1 MNLATHPIDASA
13 PRVRDTRGVAI
24 QIPPV
29 VRNKALVSGA
39 ELWLEEVDAL
49 VADLASEWEFTPR
62 RVFPDASEALV
73 LTVDLVGGAPAVLKL
88 MIPREGTHAENEVSV
103 LRLVDGDGCPQLL
116 RWDLERRAML
126 MERLGA
132 PMSAMALPIAKRH
145 EILCA
150 AAQRIWRRVDD
161 ASLPTGAD
169 RGRDLAE
176 SIQIRW
182 ERLDRP
188 LSSAAVDQAL
198 AAAESRIAAHD
209 TANALLV
216 HGDVHQWNALE
227 SPRGFLL
234 VDPDGLIAEP
244 EYDMGI
250 LMREDPI
257 ELMVDDP
264 RSRARHLAAAS
275 GCDATAIWEWGLVER
290 VATGLLLLEIDLQPV
305 AGQMIAAA
313 EHVARTTLS

>member
-1 MNLATHPIDASA
+1 MVIE
-13 PRVRDTRGVAI
+13 
-24 QIPPV
+24 IPPV
-29 VRNKALVSGA
+29 VRNKALVAGV
-39 ELWLEEVDAL
+39 EQWLEEVDAL

-73 LTVDLVGGAPAVLKL
+73 LTVDLVGGTPAVLKL
-88 MIPREGTHAENEVSV
+88 MIPRQGDHAENEISV
-103 LRLVDGDGCPQLL
+103 LRLVDGDGCPRLL
-116 RWDLERRAML
+116 RWDVERGAML
-126 MERLGA
+126 LERLGS
-132 PMSAMALPIAKRH
+132 PMSEMGLPIAKRQ

-150 AAQRIWRRVDD
+150 AARRIWRRVDD
-161 ASLPTGAD
+161 VSLPTGAD

-176 SIQIRW
+176 SIQTRW

-188 LSSAAVDQAL
+188 LSSAAVDRAL
-198 AAAESRIAAHD
+198 GAAERRIAAHEPA
-209 TANALLV
+209 TAVLV

-244 EYDMGI
+244 EYDLGI
-250 LMREDPI
+250 LMREDPL
-257 ELMVDDP
+257 ELIVDDP
-264 RSRARHLAAAS
+264 WSRARHLAAAT
-275 GCDATAIWEWGLVER
+275 GCDAAAIWEWGLVER

-305 AGQMIAAA
+305 AGQMLAAA

>member
-1 MNLATHPIDASA
+1 MTASS
-13 PRVRDTRGVAI
+13 PRVGDTRGVALE
-24 QIPPV
+24 IPPV
-29 VRNKALVSGA
+29 VRNKALVAGA
-39 ELWLEEVDAL
+39 ELWLEDVDAL
-49 VADLASEWEFTPR
+49 VADLASEWQFTPR
-62 RVFPDASEALV
+62 RVFSDASEALV
-73 LTVDLVGGAPAVLKL
+73 LTVDLTVGGSAVLKL
-88 MIPREGTHAENEVSV
+88 MIPREGSHAENEISV
-103 LRLVDGDGCPQLL
+103 LHLVDGDGCPRLL
-116 RWDLERRAML
+116 SWDAERGAML
-126 MERLGA
+126 MERLGT
-132 PMSAMALPIAKRH
+132 PMSAMALPIAQRH
-145 EILCA
+145 ELLCT

-161 ASLPTGAD
+161 VSLPTGAD

-176 SIQIRW
+176 SIQATW

-188 LSSAAVDQAL
+188 LSSAAVDQAP
-198 AAAESRIAAHD
+198 AAAERRIAAHD
-209 TANALLV
+209 PATALLV

-244 EYDMGI
+244 EYDLGI

-264 RSRARHLAAAS
+264 RSRARRLAAS
-275 GCDATAIWEWGLVER
+275 TGCDVTAIWEWGLVER

-305 AGQMIAAA
+305 AGQMLAAA